1 MIVDKTG
8 NMKFCLVMAVCLLH
22 SAANAAEVSA
32 EDAVLAARGWAKS
45 GAALGGAPSGE
56 AAGAK
61 AYDGYF
67 VVTFEGGGHVVLAAD
82 TDLNPV
88 ISWSKDGEWIDDET
102 KNPVMA
108 MMGGAFS
115 AKAQRVRGDDADGNN
130 ARWARY
136 IAAGSTKATAGKA
149 RLLSATMTE
158 VAETTD
164 LRVDALLETRWYQGS
179 VGSQNRYC
187 QNYYTPNH
195 SLCGCVAT
203 MAAQIMRY
211 HQWPRGAVTF
221 GKKNRLGADRWS
233 YGYGADSDYAK
244 IKFSDDVWGFYEVW
258 ANELLDA
265 NGERYVNGY
274 QSNGY
279 TASADAIGA
288 RYSVNL
294 TKWDPAFGG
303 TYDWSKMPAVP
314 GDSSSEEEL
323 QEIGRL
329 CRDVGLTVPIR
340 YDGGGASKTFAT
352 LALSLV
358 DTFGYADAKFKS
370 GPTADDIRNGIL
382 ANLDAKLPVGV
393 VVPGHAIVADGY
405 GYVGND
411 LYIHFN
417 MGWGDSGRWVMPPVI
432 YDGASIG
439 GSNNKYDNINQI
451 LYNIYPEGE
460 EGASIVSGRVLDKNG
475 SPVAGVTVS
484 AAGANSC
491 TTDSH
496 GIYAL
501 FLQPGERTVKTSCG
515 STVATTNLTVA
526 ATMNPYIFK
535 DGTIN
540 EGNEG
545 YYTSVG
551 NVWGVDLVLQEA
563 SETELG
569 WINETAET
577 TGLTGEWSNGI
588 AYDQTTRRAELS
600 GENTFTPLLPS
611 GGNAASLEFTAKF
624 DALTDDLAGMD
635 SDAQMAFCIG
645 ANGKFRLWSGGA
657 WVDVSAEG
665 VTPAPDVE
673 YAVRVAFD
681 YRAGRY
687 SASVRDSGGTFRPLL
702 DASGNGNF
710 KISAEA
716 SHVGSVI
723 MRGDCLF
730 ASLVGTYYTVS
741 GFSPGDITGEDA
753 QITLSEA
760 HAAWLNALAED
771 RGYVSVSNGVARLSA
786 ARFETAYL
794 CNLDVTRDDFDAT
807 FGVTG
812 IAVDD
817 EKVAIEVTLERT
829 GAVQSG
835 GKDAPI
841 NGVLRFY
848 GAATVD
854 AFMSALSEKTPL
866 ADVTLSN
873 DDFAD
878 GKTATAEIGR
888 TPGSEDKFFKAEI
901 GGK

>member
-8 NMKFCLVMAVCLLH
+8 NMKFWLAMAVCLLH
-22 SAANAAEVSA
+22 FAANAAEVSS

-56 AAGAK
+56 TAGAK

-67 VVTFEGGGHVVLAAD
+67 VVTFEGGGYVVMAAD
-82 TDLNPV
+82 TDLKPV
-88 ISWSKDGEWIDDET
+88 MSWSRDGEWIDDEA
-102 KNPVMA
+102 KNPVIA
-108 MMGGAFS
+108 MMGDAFN
-115 AKAQRVRGDDADGNN
+115 AEAQGRGERGEDAGRNN
-130 ARWARY
+130 AKWARY
-136 IAAGSTKATAGKA
+136 IAAGSAGAAPGGRK
-149 RLLSATMTE
+149 LLSATVTQ
-158 VAETTD
+158 VSETTD
-164 LRVDALLETRWYQGS
+164 LRVDELLETRWNQGG
-179 VGSQNRYC
+179 VGSRYC
-187 QNYYTPNH
+187 YNFYTPNH

-203 MAAQIMRY
+203 MAAQIMR
-211 HQWPRGAVTF
+211 HHRWPEGEVSF

-233 YGYGADSDYAK
+233 YGYGADESHAQ
-244 IKFSDDVWGFYEVW
+244 IKFSDDVWGYYEVW
-258 ANELLDA
+258 ANELLDE
-265 NGERYVNGY
+265 NGERWHNGFQINGY
-274 QSNGY
+274 HANAEAVGE
-279 TASADAIGA
+279 
-288 RYSVNL
+288 RYKSNL

-303 TYDWSKMPAVP
+303 TYDWSKMPVVP
-314 GDSSSEEEL
+314 SNSSTDEEL
-323 QEIGRL
+323 REIGRL

-340 YDGGGASKTFAT
+340 YDGGGGSRTTAT

-358 DTFGYADAKFKS
+358 DTFGYADAKFKAN
-370 GPTADDIRNGIL
+370 PTADDIRNGIL

-405 GYVGND
+405 GYVDGD

-417 MGWGDSGRWVMPPVI
+417 MGWGGGGPWVMPPVI

-439 GSNNKYDNINQI
+439 GSNNKYDNIREI

-460 EGASIVSGRVLDKNG
+460 EGASIVSGRVLDRNG
-475 SPVAGVTVS
+475 SPVEGVTVT
-484 AAGANSC
+484 ARGARSC

-501 FLQPGERTVKTSCG
+501 FLQPGEHSISVVSGSEVARTHL
-515 STVATTNLTVA
+515 AVA
-526 ATMNPYIFK
+526 ATSSAYIYKYGAVEEGK
-535 DGTIN
+535 DGQ
-540 EGNEG
+540 
-545 YYTSVG
+545 YSSVG
-551 NVWGVDLVLQEA
+551 NVWGVDLVLEEA
-563 SETELG
+563 SESELG
-569 WINETAET
+569 WINETADT
-577 TGLTGEWSNGI
+577 TGLTGEWSDGI

-600 GENTFTPLLPS
+600 GENTFTPLPS

-624 DALTDDLAGMD
+624 DALTDDLTGMD

-665 VTPAPDVE
+665 VTPASDVE
-673 YAVRVAFD
+673 YAVRVVFN
-681 YRAGRY
+681 YKSGCY

-771 RGYVSVSNGVARLSA
+771 RGYVTVSNGVARLSA

-794 CNLDVTRDDFDAT
+794 CNLDVTREDFGAT

-829 GAVQSG
+829 GAVQNG

-848 GAATVD
+848 GAATVE
-854 AFMSALSEKTPL
+854 AFRSALSEKTPL

-873 DDFAD
+873 GDFA
-878 GKTATAEIGR
+878 GSETATAEIGR
-888 TPGSEDKFFKAEI
+888 TPDSGDKFFKAGI
-901 GGK
+901 GEK

>member
-8 NMKFCLVMAVCLLH
+8 NMKFWLAMAVCLLH
-22 SAANAAEVSA
+22 SAANAAEVSS

-102 KNPVMA
+102 KNPAMA
-108 MMGGAFS
+108 MMGAISGAS
-115 AKAQRVRGDDADGNN
+115 GRIAPEAAESNREK
-130 ARWARY
+130 WAAL
-136 IAAGSTKATAGKA
+136 IAAVAQPPARKVLLKAAK
-149 RLLSATMTE
+149 LQSQPE
-158 VAETTD
+158 DD
-164 LRVDALLETRWYQGS
+164 LRVPVLMETKWNQFGAPASDPQPCY
-179 VGSQNRYC
+179 
-187 QNYYTPNH
+187 NYYTPLN
-195 SLCGCVAT
+195 SACGCVAT
-203 MAAQIMRY
+203 AGAQIMRY
-211 HQWPRGAVTF
+211 HKWPRG
-221 GKKNRLGADRWS
+221 
-233 YGYGADSDYAK
+233 
-244 IKFSDDVWGFYEVW
+244 EVW
-258 ANELLDA
+258 KKRETDSYRYFGSVQM
-265 NGERYVNGY
+265 NGFSGGWNVWAKECIDDEAAGKTTYPYTARTGY
-274 QSNGY
+274 QASQEQVDAGTY
-279 TASADAIGA
+279 TPWEIPFGGIYDWDNMKAVPNDGVTEAERKAIGH
-288 RYSVNL
+288 
-294 TKWDPAFGG
+294 
-303 TYDWSKMPAVP
+303 
-314 GDSSSEEEL
+314 
-323 QEIGRL
+323 L
-329 CRDVGLTVPIR
+329 CRDVGLSAYVN
-340 YDGGGASKTFAT
+340 YKGGEANAPYQNLAESFVRTFQ
-352 LALSLV
+352 
-358 DTFGYADAKFKS
+358 YADAKVTYTTDSAKIKNALLSNF
-370 GPTADDIRNGIL
+370 
-382 ANLDAKLPVGV
+382 DAKLPVGV
-393 VVPGHAIVADGY
+393 GIPHHAIVADGY
-405 GYVGND
+405 GFSGGQC
-411 LYIHFN
+411 YIHLN
-417 MGWGDSGRWVMPPVI
+417 YG
-432 YDGASIG
+432 YG
-439 GSNNKYDNINQI
+439 GSASDGWYNLSEYTSESIDML
-451 LYNIYPEGE
+451 LYNIHTNGVA
-460 EGASIVSGRVLDKNG
+460 GSSIVSGRVLDKNG

-484 AAGANSC
+484 AKGADSC

-501 FLQPGERTVKTSCG
+501 FLQPGERTIKTSCG
-515 STVATTNLTVA
+515 STVATTNLTVTA
-526 ATMNPYIFK
+526 CESPTLKM
-535 DGTIN
+535 DGTHT
-540 EGNEG
+540 GDG
-545 YYTSVG
+545 AVG

-600 GENTFTPLLPS
+600 GENTFMPLLPS
-611 GGNAASLEFTAKF
+611 GGNAATLDFTAKF
-624 DALTDDLAGMD
+624 DALTDDLSGMD

-673 YAVRVAFD
+673 YAVRVVFN
-681 YRAGRY
+681 YKSGCY

-702 DASGNGNF
+702 DASANGNF
-710 KISAEA
+710 KISAKA

-741 GFSPGDITGEDA
+741 GFSPGDVTGEDA

-848 GAATVD
+848 GAATVE
-854 AFMSALSEKTPL
+854 AFRSALSEKTPL

-873 DDFAD
+873 DDFA
-878 GKTATAEIGR
+878 GGETATAEIGR
-888 TPGSEDKFFKAEI
+888 TPDSGDKFFKAEI